1 MLVMIPIALGV
12 LGVLMLGCTEAE
24 ADQRVAAVYDGLE
37 AAGVAGSV
45 GWAPITVLRGLP
57 AALAEAD
64 EAMYAAK
71 RERRA
76 LRALPGPRRSEQPTP
91 TG

>member
-1 MLVMIPIALGV
+1 MA
-12 LGVLMLGCTEAE
+12 GCTEDDARP
-24 ADQRVAAVYDGLE
+24 RVADIYDALA

-71 RERRA
+71 RARRA
-76 LRALPGPRRSEQPTP
+76 ARRAGAT
-91 TG
+91 

>member
-1 MLVMIPIALGV
+1 MLPPPGIGHAPRLTRYDEVEAQGV
-12 LGVLMLGCTEAE
+12 VERIYAELE
-24 ADQRVAAVYDGLE
+24 AD
-37 AAGVAGSV
+37 GVAGSV
-45 GWAPITVLRGLP
+45 GWAPITVLRGFP

-76 LRALPGPRRSEQPTP
+76 RRAA
-91 TG
+91 